1 MKFFQLKGKDL
12 VVIAVFTVIMFV
24 IDMAVGMTSMM
35 VFGIHIAML
44 FAGLPVLF
52 IMPVY
57 MLMAAKVKK
66 PGVLLVNALLYGLVS
81 SVMSTFYMLLIII
94 IPAIIGELIVSLPR
108 KNSSL
113 GYNVIAYTFYR
124 AVYSLHGTFIVL
136 LLGRENFREKGA
148 AWFGEEQMSRIL
160 DSGFEI
166 KYVAATFGITV
177 LCGIIGYFAGKSLL
191 RRNFEKAGVI

>member
-1 MKFFQLKGKDL
+1 MQPLRLKGKDL

-35 VFGIHIAML
+35 VFGMHIAKL

-52 IMPVY
+52 VMPVY

-66 PGVLLVNALLYGLVS
+66 TGVLFVNALLYGLIA

-113 GYNVIAYTFYR
+113 GYNVTAYTFFR
-124 AVYSLHGTFIVL
+124 AIYSLHGTFIVI

-148 AWFGEEQMSRIL
+148 AWFSEEQIDSIL

-166 KYVAATFGITV
+166 KYIAATFGITV
-177 LCGIIGYFAGKSLL
+177 LCSVIGYFAGKSLL